1 MPFTLT
7 ASISGS
13 KNIQAALFAG
23 ERSIL
28 RTRQSSLIQIAC
40 DTWGINQSVE
50 KTQTWSCLSRGRKI
64 GKGHRDL
71 ALETASVRVE
81 RLARKK
87 NYGSKKKLK
96 AVITIKR
103 SSISSSTKLLYLMW
117 S

>member
-40 DTWGINQSVE
+40 DTWGINQSLE

-64 GKGHRDL
+64 VKGHRDL
-71 ALETASVRVE
+71 ASVKVE